1 MSNLIL
7 LGRCRPA
14 LTAECRRADSPTVY
28 SAGRQQVMPAA
39 DTRPE
44 PFSDTLSGWAVLP
57 LPGAELRRTIAR
69 CRRRSWD
76 RGCDGRILR

>member
-1 MSNLIL
+1 MRGSHQSFLASAL
-7 LGRCRPA
+7 LAP
-14 LTAECRRADSPTVY
+14 
-28 SAGRQQVMPAA
+28 GRQQVMPAA